1 MAPFTPTELAHAL
14 AQALR
19 QARPPLDT
27 GDVEL
32 TGIEAYFAAGQ
43 RVGLGRAALQ
53 AALDAVAQETAR
65 RGKRTASDDTSGP
78 TYRVTTQRA
87 RDLLSPHAP
96 ALRRT
101 AALLAGGGLA
111 VAALIVIA
119 LAVALQP
126 GPAASASDDLSAATQ
141 PGTDLVAGTIDV
153 EAFRASLELLRNK
166 VRTCARSDFNRLAL
180 ALSIGLS
187 AHIGLDGKAS
197 NVKIVNDP
205 LDSPPVRAC
214 VEKEVAAYEFPK
226 PKDAP
231 VDVDFQ
237 LAFDANPQALKN
249 KKPGGK

>member
-1 MAPFTPTELAHAL
+1 MALFTPAELAHAL

-32 TGIEAYFAAGQ
+32 TDVEAYFAAGQ
-43 RVGLGRAALQ
+43 RVGLGREALQ
-53 AALDAVAQETAR
+53 AALDAVAQERAR
-65 RGKRTASDDTSGP
+65 RGKRAARDDTSGS
-78 TYRVTTQRA
+78 TFRVTFQRA
-87 RDLLSPHAP
+87 RDLQSPHAP

-101 AALLAGGGLA
+101 TALLAGGGLA

-126 GPAASASDDLSAATQ
+126 RPAASAGADPGAATQ
-141 PGTDLVAGTIDV
+141 PGADLPAGSIDV
-153 EAFRASLELLRNK
+153 DAFRASLEPLRNK

-187 AHIGLDGKAS
+187 ARIGLDGKAS
-197 NVKIVNDP
+197 QVKIVNDP

-214 VEKEVAAYEFPK
+214 VEKEIAAYEFPK

-231 VDVDFQ
+231 VEVDFQ
-237 LAFDANPQALKN
+237 LAFDANPNALKN
-249 KKPGGK
+249 KKPSK

>member
-1 MAPFTPTELAHAL
+1 VTLYTPAELAHAL

-32 TGIEAYFAAGQ
+32 TDLDAYFTAGQ
-43 RVGLGRAALQ
+43 RVGLGRPALQ
-53 AALDAVAQETAR
+53 AALDAVAQEKAR
-65 RGKRTASDDTSGP
+65 RGKRAPSDDTGNP
-78 TYRVTTQRA
+78 TFRVTTQRA

-101 AALLAGGGLA
+101 TALIAGAGLA
-111 VAALIVIA
+111 VAALIVIG

-126 GPAASASDDLSAATQ
+126 GPAASVSDDQTAATR
-141 PGTDLVAGTIDV
+141 PSSDAVAGSIDV
-153 EAFRASLELLRNK
+153 EAFRASLEPLRNK
-166 VRTCARSDFNRLAL
+166 VRTCAKSDFNRLAL
-180 ALSIGLS
+180 QLSIGLS
-187 AHIGLDGKAS
+187 ARIGLDGKAS

-205 LDSPPVRAC
+205 LDSPPVRTC
-214 VEKEVAAYEFPK
+214 VEKELAAYEFPK

-237 LAFDANPQALKN
+237 LAFDANPNALKN
-249 KKPGGK
+249 KKPSK